1 MAEADLEDQV
11 EDITRRTARLEWGDG
26 SLDLVPD
33 SSLTLAS
40 SSRKLVGKVLLR
52 RKIGRL
58 AVRSSLVEAWS
69 VIAVWY
75 LQEEGPKVFVFTLK
89 SQEDKELVLERR
101 PWNLWNSHDCSR
113 AITWGGVAK
122 FGVL

>member
-101 PWNLWNSHDCSR
+101 PWNLCGTRMIVQELSP
-113 AITWGGVAK
+113 GV
-122 FGVL
+122 G